1 MEADLRLLGDVDQRA
16 GVIADDHGVA
26 CGGVLEVVERDLN
39 TRRFCSDSSAEA
51 RSMIMRNLL
60 ENTASTRLRC
70 SAATLILRA
79 YSACAHNVLAESCD
93 CLQKGKCHHALK

>member
-51 RSMIMRNLL
+51 RSMIIGGCIRPSRFLAPPPHSPKN
-60 ENTASTRLRC
+60 AS
-70 SAATLILRA
+70 
-79 YSACAHNVLAESCD
+79 
-93 CLQKGKCHHALK
+93 